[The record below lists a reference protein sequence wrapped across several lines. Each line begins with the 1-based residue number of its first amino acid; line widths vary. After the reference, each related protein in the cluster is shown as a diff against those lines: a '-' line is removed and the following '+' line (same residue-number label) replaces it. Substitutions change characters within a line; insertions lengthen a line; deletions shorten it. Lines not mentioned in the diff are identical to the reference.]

1 MDMRDRIKAYREEE
15 ARLMVAFKQEEI
27 RICAEVAEELAFK
40 YEGVDNVPA
49 WAVKE
54 ALMQKF
60 GFMKGTHEQVVSELT
75 DDVFTMMHED
85 AKILK

>member
-15 ARLMVAFKQEEI
+15 ARLMSAFKQEEV
-27 RICAEVAEELAFK
+27 RICSEVADELAIKF
-40 YEGVDNVPA
+40 EGADNVPA

-54 ALMQKF
+54 SLMKRF

>member
-1 MDMRDRIKAYREEE
+1 MQDRQQYYREEE

-27 RICAEVAEELAFK
+27 RICSEVADELAVK

-85 AKILK
+85 EKEAKKG

>member
-27 RICAEVAEELAFK
+27 RICSEVADELAIKF
-40 YEGVDNVPA
+40 EGADNVPA

-60 GFMKGTHEQVVSELT
+60 GFMKGTHEQVVSELA